1 MIGGIIMRQLK
12 PFMVEFSGTPE
23 AGKSTAIALLVKML
37 EDKGYRTM
45 ILKESAEDL
54 PNEFEKG
61 TFEGNL
67 WIHLITQAGILKAE
81 HADVDIVLIDRGI
94 VDSKFY
100 AWKYFKEK
108 KCSAE
113 QFNEFQRTCLNRMT
127 PDLFLGIFVSPET
140 AIKRRGGE
148 GRLVTRKYLEDYNRL
163 FMEFWVTIPTKK
175 KTIKSDELAAL
186 ELSNIIFDNIL
197 SEIS

>member
-45 ILKESAEDL
+45 ILKESAGVL

-67 WIHLITQAGILKAE
+67 WMHLITQAGILKAE

-108 KCSAE
+108 KCSAK

-175 KTIKSDELAAL
+175 KTIKSDELTAL

>member
-1 MIGGIIMRQLK
+1 
-12 PFMVEFSGTPE
+12 
-23 AGKSTAIALLVKML
+23 
-37 EDKGYRTM
+37 
-45 ILKESAEDL
+45 
-54 PNEFEKG
+54 
-61 TFEGNL
+61 
-67 WIHLITQAGILKAE
+67 
-81 HADVDIVLIDRGI
+81 
-94 VDSKFY
+94 
-100 AWKYFKEK
+100 
-108 KCSAE
+108 
-113 QFNEFQRTCLNRMT
+113 MT

-175 KTIKSDELAAL
+175 KTIKSDELSAL

>member
-1 MIGGIIMRQLK
+1 MRQLK

-45 ILKESAEDL
+45 ILKESAEVL
-54 PNEFEKG
+54 PNELEKG

-67 WIHLITQAGILKAE
+67 WMHLITQAGILKAE

-108 KCSAE
+108 KCSAASL
-113 QFNEFQRTCLNRMT
+113 RTTPCRMNR
-127 PDLFLGIFVSPET
+127 S
-140 AIKRRGGE
+140 
-148 GRLVTRKYLEDYNRL
+148 
-163 FMEFWVTIPTKK
+163 
-175 KTIKSDELAAL
+175 
-186 ELSNIIFDNIL
+186 
-197 SEIS
+197 

>member
-1 MIGGIIMRQLK
+1 MRQLK

-23 AGKSTAIALLVKML
+23 AGKSTAITLVDKMF
-37 EDKGYRTM
+37 EDKGYKTM
-45 ILKESAEDL
+45 ILKESAEGL
-54 PNEFEKG
+54 PREFEKG

-67 WIHLITQAGILKAE
+67 WMHLITQAGILKSE
-81 HADVDIVLIDRGI
+81 HANVDIVLIDRGI

-113 QFNEFQRTCLNRMT
+113 QFSEFQRTCLNRMI

-148 GRLVTRKYLEDYNRL
+148 GRLVTRKYLEDYNRM

-175 KTIKSDELAAL
+175 KVIKSDELNAQ
-186 ELSNIIFDNIL
+186 ELSNVVFNNIL
-197 SEIS
+197 NEIS